1 MDAPKPL
8 FVSHKR
14 LFALPFSLD
23 APHQRLDAL
32 PSSLLAPHKR
42 LLALPFSLDALP
54 SSLPAPHK
62 RLATSPNDWMRRI
75 NLFGSAKSVLS
86 GAVSDLR
93 AELPSAR
100 RTASRFELQPSPSS
114 SPSSIFGISSQP
126 FHSILGFRESV
137 DDRVCNAC
145 GVKGSGPM
153 PPAFPLQ
160 GAN

>member
-23 APHQRLDAL
+23 APHQRLDEL
-32 PSSLLAPHKR
+32 PSSLL
-42 LLALPFSLDALP
+42 
-54 SSLPAPHK
+54 APHK

-126 FHSILGFRESV
+126 FHSILGFRE
-137 DDRVCNAC
+137 
-145 GVKGSGPM
+145 
-153 PPAFPLQ
+153 
-160 GAN
+160 